1 MENNYL
7 SDDENELIEESYKQ
21 DFPEYEN
28 DSDEFNMSELDEEEQ
43 QEYILYQ
50 QMIYEKTLKTSD
62 NTYKDYDVKEET
74 SIEENKQNKQTKQK
88 KNLNLSEF
96 NTLVDKIIESK
107 KPKKFISQ
115 RTQSKIKTI
124 DKPTKIVKRSFNPKY
139 PPL

>member
-7 SDDENELIEESYKQ
+7 SDDENELIEESYEQ

-28 DSDEFNMSELDEEEQ
+28 DSDEINMSELDEEEQ

-50 QMIYEKTLKTSD
+50 QMIYEKTLKTTD
-62 NTYKDYDVKEET
+62 NIYKDYDVKEET
-74 SIEENKQNKQTKQK
+74 SIEENKQNKQHKQK
-88 KNLNLSEF
+88 KNMNLSEF

-115 RTQSKIKTI
+115 RTQNKIKTI
-124 DKPTKIVKRSFNPKY
+124 DKSIKMVKRSFNPKY